1 MKRVFVFI
9 GLKVAELSAIVFGP
23 YFLGMLLSKWS
34 WLYLAMKSKGEPY
47 WVTGFICIVCLF
59 AIFIVIAAIVT
70 FCDKNWEL
78 AKKISE

>member
-23 YFLGMLLSKWS
+23 YFLGMLISKWP
-34 WLYLAMKSKGEPY
+34 WLCSVMRLDEMPY
-47 WVTGFICIVCLF
+47 WIAGFMFILILF
-59 AIFIVIAAIVT
+59 MVFFLAALVAI